1 MGRKNRLIM
10 TCSVLIILSACI
22 AKDDISFKKVTEISV
37 DSDVNTCS
45 LVESV
50 NGKKVT
56 KFDWDG
62 DRIVVEDDAI
72 VCPVLDTHEM
82 GKKTLIFTYR
92 NGEYPLEI
100 NIIDDIKPVMGYKS
114 NELILNISDREKD
127 LLQKLDISDEH
138 SAIEKLFV
146 EGKIN
151 YDQAGKYPVKIH
163 AEDESGNVLEKEI
176 TVIIQKEEKTE
187 KQKETK
193 PNEETETGNHQQK
206 YTEQQN
212 DVPPQQNQG
221 NGQNHQNAATAEN
234 KMFLFSEGYDY
245 DSCYQAGISYAKEM
259 VAQGKA
265 NGYTCTPIKDG
276 KEYIGY
282 QVIFK

>member
-1 MGRKNRLIM
+1 M
-10 TCSVLIILSACI
+10 
-22 AKDDISFKKVTEISV
+22 

-114 NELILNISDREKD
+114 NELILNISDSEKD

-151 YDQAGKYPVKIH
+151 YDQEGKYPVKIH

-193 PNEETETGNHQQK
+193 PNEETGNHQQK

-221 NGQNHQNAATAEN
+221 NGQNHQNAAAAEN

>member
-1 MGRKNRLIM
+1 MERRNRSILICSALVLLCACSSKEDIGFKQDRKIP
-10 TCSVLIILSACI
+10 
-22 AKDDISFKKVTEISV
+22 V
-37 DSDVNTCS
+37 DSEINSCT
-45 LVESV
+45 LIESV
-50 NGKKVT
+50 NGKKIT

-62 DRIVVEDDAI
+62 DRIIVEGDAI
-72 VCPVLDTHEM
+72 ICPILDTSEI
-82 GKKTLIFTYR
+82 GNKTLIFSYKDE
-92 NGEYPLEI
+92 EYPLEVD
-100 NIIDDIKPVMGYKS
+100 IIDDIKPVMGYKS
-114 NELILNISDREKD
+114 NELILNISDSEKD

-151 YDQAGKYPVKIH
+151 YDQAGKYPVRIH
-163 AEDESGNVLEKEI
+163 AEGESGNVLEKEI

-193 PNEETETGNHQQK
+193 TNEETETGNHQQK

-212 DVPPQQNQG
+212 DVPPQQSQG

>member
-1 MGRKNRLIM
+1 MI
-10 TCSVLIILSACI
+10 CSVLVLLSACT
-22 AKDDISFKKVTEISV
+22 AKDDISFKNVTEIAV
-37 DSDVNTCS
+37 NSDVNTCS

-50 NGKKVT
+50 NGKKIT

-62 DRIVVEDDAI
+62 ERIVVEDDAI
-72 VCPVLDTHEM
+72 VCPVLDTHKI

-92 NGEYPLEI
+92 DGKYPLEI

-114 NELILNISDREKD
+114 NELILNISDSEKD

-138 SAIEKLFV
+138 STIEKLLV
-146 EGKIN
+146 EGEIN

-193 PNEETETGNHQQK
+193 SNEETETGNHQQK

-212 DVPPQQNQG
+212 DVPPQQSQG
-221 NGQNHQNAATAEN
+221 SGQNHQNAVTAEN
-234 KMFLFSEGYDY
+234 KIFLFSEGYDY
-245 DSCYQAGISYAKEM
+245 DSCYQASLSYAKEM

-265 NGYTCTPIKDG
+265 SSYICMPIKDG

-282 QVIFK
+282 QVMFK